1 MNIKQIHA
9 HFLISTGNYCNERI
23 GFTVELDEGEAPET
37 VVQTLREKAI
47 ALVGQSA
54 QDHYHEIYRT
64 EQELREVKTKL
75 AKYRDEWNSMAEFL
89 KAQGI
94 KPDAQPMP
102 KFSNLLKPV
111 EHEAVIDGEIEDDIP
126 L

>member
-1 MNIKQIHA
+1 MKIKQLHA
-9 HFLISTGNYCNERI
+9 HFLISTGDYCNERI
-23 GFTVELDEGEAPET
+23 GFTVEMEADESPEQA
-37 VVQTLREKAI
+37 VQALRDQAI
-47 ALVGQSA
+47 AIIGKSA
-54 QDHYHEIYRT
+54 QDHYSEIYRT
-64 EQELREVKTKL
+64 EQELREVKAKL

-111 EHEAVIDGEIEDDIP
+111 EAETIVQGEFEDDIP